1 MDRASQLI
9 IFKAQTENVR
19 ALNRAWTHLL
29 RTINRELSNGNLVSA
44 ASHTK
49 ALALIFCTWS
59 EANFLKLIHTPHC
72 FELDEIRQIK
82 ALSSRDIVHGWLKC
96 LELGLGRV
104 SKTPKSNY
112 IPNIRQT
119 VERIIHTY
127 VDEPRLLR
135 NKIAHGQWAIAL
147 NRENAAK
154 NEALTKRI
162 HATNVVDLAIWK
174 EALSCL
180 NNIIECLIE
189 SPDRAFHRDY
199 WYEVA
204 KIEYHLSKTEKWTLE
219 SKIKKLKR
227 KASFH
232 KE

>member
-1 MDRASQLI
+1 MDRATQLK

-29 RTINRELSNGNLVSA
+29 RTINRELSNDNLDSA

-59 EANFLKLIHTPHC
+59 EASFLKLIHTPHC

-82 ALSSRDIVHGWLKC
+82 TLSSRNIVQGWLKC
-96 LELGLGRV
+96 LELGLARV
-104 SKTPKSNY
+104 SKTSKSNY
-112 IPNIRQT
+112 IPNISKS
-119 VERIIHTY
+119 VERIIQTY

-147 NRENAAK
+147 NRKNDMK
-154 NEALTKRI
+154 NEELTKKI
-162 HATNVVDLAIWK
+162 HELNVIDLAIWK
-174 EALSCL
+174 EAFSCL

-204 KIEYHLSKTEKWTLE
+204 KIENHLSKTEKWTLE

-227 KASFH
+227 KASYH
-232 KE
+232 KK